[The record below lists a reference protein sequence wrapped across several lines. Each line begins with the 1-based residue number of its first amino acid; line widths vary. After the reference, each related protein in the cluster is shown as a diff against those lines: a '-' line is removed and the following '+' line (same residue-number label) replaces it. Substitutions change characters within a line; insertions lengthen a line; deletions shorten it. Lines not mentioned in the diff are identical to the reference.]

1 MTDTYHTYFTD
12 QPSLDQ
18 LSITELEQ
26 LLDLEPYSVLH
37 RMLLA
42 KKMSTI
48 EGQDLMLRTGDR
60 LSVHYLLNGKSDPF
74 QDSLGAEIPDS
85 YDENFVSVHNEP
97 NEDAELIVRDK
108 IRDAENFP
116 TMNALEQTDPSD
128 NTETEGIHSIILR
141 KDSDSGTTEFPI
153 GENTEI
159 EEMISKKKNQS
170 PSKKKKQKKFKLKE
184 YSGIS
189 DFSKWLLS
197 FRHDDV
203 EKQILKEEKA
213 AKKRLLEESAKKS
226 VTKSASIISEPLAE
240 ILASQGHLDDAKKMY
255 EQLIAKFPE
264 KSSYF
269 AVKINELIKI

>member
-85 YDENFVSVHNEP
+85 YDG
-97 NEDAELIVRDK
+97 K
-108 IRDAENFP
+108 IKDAENFP
-116 TMNALEQTDPSD
+116 NMNAPEQTGPSD

-141 KDSDSGTTEFPI
+141 KDSDSVTTEFPI